1 MPNLSDLRIR
11 RAEMR
16 DMKAVFDLS
25 NDPVVRASSIRREPI
40 PWESH
45 MAWFA
50 KALADPCLK
59 FFVAETADGAFVGQ
73 VRFALV
79 DGEWVVSV
87 SVASAYRGQGLA
99 DEILRRGLDQAGLE
113 RATAF
118 IYDTNR
124 ASLRAF
130 EKAGFR
136 NSHLLKYV
144 YDKNATATDD
154 RFEGKGD
161 GKVRI

>member
-1 MPNLSDLRIR
+1 MPTLFDLRIR

-45 MAWFA
+45 VAWFA

-79 DGEWVVSV
+79 DGEWIVSV
-87 SVASAYRGQGLA
+87 SVAAAYRGKGLA
-99 DEILRRGLDQAGLE
+99 DEILRRGLELAGLE
-113 RATAF
+113 KAAAF

-144 YDKNATATDD
+144 YDRNATAARPSDT
-154 RFEGKGD
+154 GG
-161 GKVRI
+161 GGIMA

>member
-1 MPNLSDLRIR
+1 MGKEGKNRMPNLSDLRIR

-45 MAWFA
+45 VAWFA

-59 FFVAETADGAFVGQ
+59 FFVAETADGEFVGQ

-79 DGEWVVSV
+79 DGEWIVSV
-87 SVASAYRGQGLA
+87 SVAAAYRGKELA
-99 DEILRRGLDQAGLE
+99 DEILRLSLAQAGLE
-113 RATAF
+113 KAAAF

-144 YDKNATATDD
+144 YDKNATSTFQ
-154 RFEGKGD
+154 R
-161 GKVRI
+161 R